1 MSSTRSSSDE
11 EEALLVRN
19 IETGEVQNI
28 DAVYDQ
34 FEYSTF
40 SDGQV
45 TPKTSEGGDD
55 LLSSAERE
63 TLKAQQAKV
72 SGNKDGQ
79 ANVDNKVESVSS
91 TKKVSVSLDSFR
103 LNRVLGKG
111 AFAKVLL
118 VQKEDS
124 GTMYA
129 MKVLKKHHVAR
140 KNQIE
145 HTRTERRILAK
156 CNTHLFVYFVMHFKR
171 KKSYILY

>member
-1 MSSTRSSSDE
+1 MRGGTTKDNVNTNKVSDKTSLPGAVEGRQASVSVSSRSSSDE

-63 TLKAQQAKV
+63 TQSAAGKGG
-72 SGNKDGQ
+72 SNKDWP
-79 ANVDNKVESVSS
+79 AKEKKVESVSS

-103 LNRVLGKG
+103 LNRVLGKEPS
-111 AFAKVLL
+111 
-118 VQKEDS
+118 QKFCL
-124 GTMYA
+124 Y
-129 MKVLKKHHVAR
+129 KKRIVA
-140 KNQIE
+140 QCM
-145 HTRTERRILAK
+145 L
-156 CNTHLFVYFVMHFKR
+156 
-171 KKSYILY
+171 

>member
-1 MSSTRSSSDE
+1 MATI
-11 EEALLVRN
+11 A
-19 IETGEVQNI
+19 
-28 DAVYDQ
+28 
-34 FEYSTF
+34 F
-40 SDGQV
+40 
-45 TPKTSEGGDD
+45 P
-55 LLSSAERE
+55 AERE

-72 SGNKDGQ
+72 SSNKDGQ
-79 ANVDNKVESVSS
+79 AKGEKKVESVSS
-91 TKKVSVSLDSFR
+91 AKKKVSVSLDSFR

-156 CNTHLFVYFVMHFKR
+156 VQHPFICLLRYAFQT